1 MQTLAHFAGIGAFLL
16 RFERGSRFE
25 RGRTQPSLQYVET
38 RDLRSQ
44 IVTSSYWRED
54 ESKIGIGGDASQL
67 RPSHT
72 TGHAGPHP
80 AVRRVKRW
88 VSRAI
93 AESPAS
99 RSKNR
104 TEEHTA
110 EIQS

>member
-54 ESKIGIGGDASQL
+54 ESKIGIGGMPRGSAPPTPPDM
-67 RPSHT
+67 R
-72 TGHAGPHP
+72 
-80 AVRRVKRW
+80 VRIRRFGGLSYRSTVKRGIP
-88 VSRAI
+88 S
-93 AESPAS
+93 ES
-99 RSKNR
+99 K
-104 TEEHTA
+104 
-110 EIQS
+110 